1 MQLIYF
7 LLLFV
12 LAYYWIKLIRDEAIF
27 VPLPKKTI
35 EKILKLAK
43 VNKKD
48 LLYDLGSGD
57 GRVLIIAAKKFGCKC
72 VGIEKN
78 FILYKISKWKV
89 KKERLEN
96 KVKIKNKDFFEV
108 NLSKATVIFM
118 YLSKK
123 VVNKLKKKFEKE
135 LKNGTRIL
143 SAAHRIEGWKEVKKI
158 KTGHFYSYLYVK
170 SRQK

>member
-7 LLLFV
+7 LLLFI

-27 VPLPKKTI
+27 IPLPKKTV
-35 EKILKLAK
+35 EKILKLGK
-43 VNKKD
+43 VSKRD

-89 KKERLEN
+89 KREKLEN

-108 NLSKATVIFM
+108 DLSKATVIFM

-123 VVNKLKKKFEKE
+123 VVNRLRKKFEKE

-143 SAAHRIEGWKEVKKI
+143 SAAHRIDGWREVKKI
-158 KTGHFYSYLYVK
+158 KTGHFYSYLYIK
-170 SRQK
+170 

>member
-7 LLLFV
+7 LILFI

-35 EKILKLAK
+35 KKMLKLAK

-48 LLYDLGSGD
+48 ILYDLGSGD
-57 GRVLIIAAKKFGCKC
+57 GRVLIIAAKEFGCKC
-72 VGIEKN
+72 IGIEKN
-78 FILYKISKWKV
+78 FILYKISKYKV

-96 KVKIKNKDFFEV
+96 KVKIKNKDFFEED
-108 NLSKATVIFM
+108 LSKASVIFM

-123 VVNKLKKKFEKE
+123 VVNRLKEKFEKE
-135 LKNGTRIL
+135 LKNNTRIL
-143 SAAHRIEGWKEVKKI
+143 SAAHKIEGWKEVKKI

-170 SRQK
+170 SK